1 MRKSIAV
8 VSALFALACGAGD
21 QAIRDAYEAA
31 RAEASARGAADP
43 AGAPDL
49 VLHLS
54 RPAAQRLV
62 DQGVATGVNYKEEL
76 AVVPGLTITPNV
88 DLKRVVLVDKERP
101 TCPSCLVA
109 DVTLKGTLRY
119 ESKLLGADRVPLDA
133 TARVTVEL
141 DLPERKK
148 GWAVRARL
156 TDVKKP
162 VVELG
167 KIPSQI
173 TKLASDPLESWL
185 NGQIGTLEPF
195 VLGTFTGDDLPLVAL
210 QRVVAEDGGLR
221 VEMQSDALRRGTVDP
236 TVAPPAD
243 GLRLD
248 AAASS
253 LVWIGRREAFA
264 LGPQSD
270 LEIAAIP
277 DRLEVSQGR
286 FTLDFRLWK
295 LSHGSWWRDVRAT
308 GTAELKKRKIK
319 LVADDVEQLDQS
331 KGATLADPLAALAQ
345 GRVLEE
351 IANNLTRSLPTPP
364 PPAAGGTGLTTVL
377 GTLDGDGDRVLLT
390 GDLVPE

>member
-1 MRKSIAV
+1 MVAV
-8 VSALFALACGAGD
+8 CAVFALACGAGD
-21 QAIRDAYEAA
+21 QEIRDAYEAA
-31 RAEASARGAADP
+31 RAEASAKGTADP
-43 AGAPDL
+43 AASPDL

-54 RPAAQRLV
+54 RPLAQRLV
-62 DQGVATGVNYKEEL
+62 DQGVAAGAHYKEEL
-76 AVVPGLTITPNV
+76 QVVPGLTITPVV
-88 DLKRVVLVDKERP
+88 DMKRVVLVDKERP
-101 TCPSCLVA
+101 SCPSCLVA

-133 TARVTVEL
+133 TARVTVDL

-156 TDVKKP
+156 TEVKKP

-167 KIPSQI
+167 KIPAQV
-173 TKLASDPLESWL
+173 TKLASDPLETWL
-185 NGQIGTLEPF
+185 NGQIATLEPF
-195 VLGTFTGDDLPLVAL
+195 VLGTFAGDDLPLVAL

-221 VEMQSDALRRGTVDP
+221 VEMLSDAVRRGSVDP
-236 TVAPPAD
+236 TIAPPAD

-277 DRLEVSQGR
+277 DRLEVRQGR

-308 GTAELKKRKIK
+308 GTAELKKRKLK
-319 LVADDVEQLDQS
+319 LTAEDVEQLDQS

-345 GRVLEE
+345 GQVLEQ
-351 IANNLTRSLPTPP
+351 IADNLTRSLPTPAP
-364 PPAAGGTGLTTVL
+364 PSAEGAGLTTVL
-377 GTLDGDGDRVLLT
+377 GTLDGEGDRVLLT
-390 GDLVPE
+390 GDLVPGP